1 MLVITGEV
9 YHISNMKLVYWSIL
23 KYGNIT
29 NFVKNEVRAAKD
41 FSQEDVTRNWK
52 GIEVFHMQTSP
63 AH

>member
-23 KYGNIT
+23 KYGNTT

-41 FSQEDVTRNWK
+41 FSQEDVTRN
-52 GIEVFHMQTSP
+52 
-63 AH
+63 